1 MRKLNAKDIM
11 TKDILMVQEDWSIQ
25 RLVGFFTENSVSGA
39 PVISQDDKLVGVVS
53 LTDIIRNN
61 VLSEKDPQSYEP
73 HEYYIHA
80 LERQYARGEITS
92 LQIKTE
98 PMITIHDIM
107 TPTVFKVN
115 EDATIQQVADNLLRN
130 CIHRVFVT
138 HEEKVV
144 GIISTVDMLKI
155 VSDMR

>member
-98 PMITIHDIM
+98 PTITVYDIM

-115 EDATIQQVADNLLRN
+115 EEATVQRVADTLLKNR
-130 CIHRVFVT
+130 IHRVFVT
-138 HEEKVV
+138 HNDKVV
-144 GIISTVDMLKI
+144 GVISTVDMLKI
-155 VSDMR
+155 IRNM